1 VTNYLLD
8 KYDALQFPVFPMM
21 RMPTFRNFF
30 KNITTGTYADEFAE
44 NHFSTMVSRYTS
56 NAFVPS
62 AGTGFV
68 LSKRTLDMFGDEDVL
83 PKDSLTEDYRL
94 SLTLYQK
101 GISMYYVLER
111 VPRINRDGKLVWDFI
126 TTRSIFPSTFKTAV
140 KQKTRWILG
149 ITMQSFRFK
158 DIFKMEGIRLSGRY
172 SLYKDLKAKVGNMLV
187 MVGYPVL
194 IYFFVSSFIPL
205 DPIYPKG
212 TLSWYFCLIVTIMM
226 IERQIFRSVAI
237 YNVYGLRSVFFACF
251 FPPLLPIRLVW
262 GNIINMTATAKAY
275 KQKAFGNDTKK
286 KEKKKNEKVKEKKLA
301 WAKTDHEFIES
312 AVLKNYHRT
321 VGDYLLQRG
330 YIDPEQLQ
338 KGLKESKKNN
348 QIIGNYFLEND
359 LITEEQLLDVLS
371 EVKHIQ
377 YVRSNNLEDY
387 QLQQFAEIF
396 EKEFL
401 TRMNILPIMEIPDGY
416 VIAFSDKSPNN
427 VQTLLREK
435 YHIDVKPAFM
445 PSEKVV
451 EGIEIMYSTKSESE
465 KASSILSKLS
475 ESGQINYEQAL
486 IARNYHYLL
495 GIPEEETLARM
506 GLYGR
511 TQHMR
516 EITNINVDEKIG
528 MAVAT
533 EPV

>member
-1 VTNYLLD
+1 
-8 KYDALQFPVFPMM
+8 
-21 RMPTFRNFF
+21 
-30 KNITTGTYADEFAE
+30 
-44 NHFSTMVSRYTS
+44 
-56 NAFVPS
+56 
-62 AGTGFV
+62 
-68 LSKRTLDMFGDEDVL
+68 
-83 PKDSLTEDYRL
+83 
-94 SLTLYQK
+94 
-101 GISMYYVLER
+101 
-111 VPRINRDGKLVWDFI
+111 
-126 TTRSIFPSTFKTAV
+126 
-140 KQKTRWILG
+140 
-149 ITMQSFRFK
+149 
-158 DIFKMEGIRLSGRY
+158 
-172 SLYKDLKAKVGNMLV
+172 
-187 MVGYPVL
+187 
-194 IYFFVSSFIPL
+194 
-205 DPIYPKG
+205 
-212 TLSWYFCLIVTIMM
+212 
-226 IERQIFRSVAI
+226 
-237 YNVYGLRSVFFACF
+237 
-251 FPPLLPIRLVW
+251 
-262 GNIINMTATAKAY
+262 
-275 KQKAFGNDTKK
+275 
-286 KEKKKNEKVKEKKLA
+286 
-301 WAKTDHEFIES
+301 
-312 AVLKNYHRT
+312 
-321 VGDYLLQRG
+321 
-330 YIDPEQLQ
+330 
-338 KGLKESKKNN
+338 
-348 QIIGNYFLEND
+348 
-359 LITEEQLLDVLS
+359 LDVLS

-465 KASSILSKLS
+465 
-475 ESGQINYEQAL
+475 NYEQAL

>member
-1 VTNYLLD
+1 
-8 KYDALQFPVFPMM
+8 
-21 RMPTFRNFF
+21 
-30 KNITTGTYADEFAE
+30 
-44 NHFSTMVSRYTS
+44 MVSRYTS

-194 IYFFVSSFIPL
+194 IYFFVSLFIPL

-338 KGLKESKKNN
+338 KGLKESKK
-348 QIIGNYFLEND
+348 IIR
-359 LITEEQLLDVLS
+359 LL
-371 EVKHIQ
+371 
-377 YVRSNNLEDY
+377 
-387 QLQQFAEIF
+387 ATIF
-396 EKEFL
+396 
-401 TRMNILPIMEIPDGY
+401 
-416 VIAFSDKSPNN
+416 
-427 VQTLLREK
+427 
-435 YHIDVKPAFM
+435 
-445 PSEKVV
+445 
-451 EGIEIMYSTKSESE
+451 
-465 KASSILSKLS
+465 
-475 ESGQINYEQAL
+475 
-486 IARNYHYLL
+486 
-495 GIPEEETLARM
+495 
-506 GLYGR
+506 
-511 TQHMR
+511 
-516 EITNINVDEKIG
+516 
-528 MAVAT
+528 
-533 EPV
+533 